1 MAKMKT
7 QEQFEKEL
15 KEKFPQ
21 IQVRG
26 KYQGTNKRVS
36 VHCNIDEYDW
46 DALPS
51 NLYAYGCPVCNG
63 GIVTTQSFKNELAK
77 LYPDIEVIGEW
88 TGIKVPIECHCK
100 KCDLTWAYN
109 PRSIKKH
116 GCPRCSGSPTR
127 KWTQEEY
134 IDSVNKMFDG
144 NIVVLGE
151 YKNMTTKILHKC
163 IKHNFEY
170 MIDPSHSLRKQ
181 GCKFCGYEIT
191 SEKRTKP
198 LDVFLQQLKEKRGEE
213 YTYVSGYVNSST
225 NATFRHHMPD
235 GSYHDFVMT
244 PNSMISSKYN
254 CPCCSGYQV
263 YIGYNDFN
271 TKRPELAEN
280 LLNYDDGFKY
290 TEWSGEELEWKCP
303 SCSNIMRKKISY
315 VSRYGITCP
324 RCDDGYSYP
333 NKFMYN
339 SLLQI
344 EDTLD
349 YLDREYRP
357 EWCKYTYKNKECYGI
372 YDIYFIKNNKEYI
385 IEMDGGLG
393 HGNRSYTNS
402 DRDKEELLF
411 RDAEKDRLANEHN
424 IEVIR
429 IDCDYGTNDRYQFIL
444 KNILISKLATILDL
458 SSIDFDESNKLS
470 QQSLLLKTVELWN
483 DGYSVGQIKESIHIH
498 ESTVTNYLKSAKR
511 YGMCDYSIKESRNR
525 STSNAVVCITTGK
538 EFNSIVDGSK
548 YYNIDPGDI
557 SKCCRR
563 TSTFGGWYKGQK
575 MIWMYKKDYD
585 EYPKDKLSE
594 YIPKENDNYTK
605 VVCLNTGE
613 IFDGLIYAAEKYGL
627 CKASG
632 ISACCKGRYHFAGK
646 DKNGTPLAWRYL
658 SDYNNMTKE
667 EIDAAINYKSTGK
680 KEVICTNTKEIFIN
694 AYEASKWCGLQ
705 NKLPI
710 QRCCRGETKIAGIH
724 PITKDNLNWMYYKD
738 YVEKYGE
745 VS

>member
-1 MAKMKT
+1 
-7 QEQFEKEL
+7 
-15 KEKFPQ
+15 
-21 IQVRG
+21 
-26 KYQGTNKRVS
+26 
-36 VHCNIDEYDW
+36 
-46 DALPS
+46 
-51 NLYAYGCPVCNG
+51 
-63 GIVTTQSFKNELAK
+63 
-77 LYPDIEVIGEW
+77 
-88 TGIKVPIECHCK
+88 
-100 KCDLTWAYN
+100 
-109 PRSIKKH
+109 
-116 GCPRCSGSPTR
+116 
-127 KWTQEEY
+127 
-134 IDSVNKMFDG
+134 
-144 NIVVLGE
+144 
-151 YKNMTTKILHKC
+151 
-163 IKHNFEY
+163 
-170 MIDPSHSLRKQ
+170 
-181 GCKFCGYEIT
+181 
-191 SEKRTKP
+191 
-198 LDVFLQQLKEKRGEE
+198 
-213 YTYVSGYVNSST
+213 
-225 NATFRHHMPD
+225 
-235 GSYHDFVMT
+235 
-244 PNSMISSKYN
+244 
-254 CPCCSGYQV
+254 
-263 YIGYNDFN
+263 
-271 TKRPELAEN
+271 
-280 LLNYDDGFKY
+280 
-290 TEWSGEELEWKCP
+290 
-303 SCSNIMRKKISY
+303 
-315 VSRYGITCP
+315 
-324 RCDDGYSYP
+324 
-333 NKFMYN
+333 
-339 SLLQI
+339 
-344 EDTLD
+344 
-349 YLDREYRP
+349 
-357 EWCKYTYKNKECYGI
+357 
-372 YDIYFIKNNKEYI
+372 
-385 IEMDGGLG
+385 MDGGLG

-444 KNILISKLATILDL
+444 KNILSSKLATILDL
-458 SSIDFDESNKLS
+458 SNIDFDESNKLS

-483 DGYSVGQIKESIHIH
+483 DGYSVGQIKENIHIH